1 MESLALAA
9 SIILLVALLSGPLSI
24 GLSSNRLRGSL
35 KAKPSLIKT
44 LVNILRI
51 VVHIVFVALGVLIG
65 GFLLTSDLPLAP
77 RIIGLVSIVTSYI
90 GLRREYFPEFLP
102 LQEVMN
108 QLGLHKKNGRSSGRD
123 GNGPAGQ
130 H

>member
-51 VVHIVFVALGVLIG
+51 VVHLVFVALGVLIG

-77 RIIGLVSIVTSYI
+77 RMIGLVSMVTSYI

-102 LQEVMN
+102 VHEVMN

>member
-9 SIILLVALLSGPLSI
+9 SIIMLVALLSGPLSI
-24 GLSSNRLRGSL
+24 GLSSSRLRGSL

-44 LVNILRI
+44 LVNTLRI
-51 VVHIVFVALGVLIG
+51 VVHLVFVTLGVLIG
-65 GFLLTSDLPLAP
+65 GFLMTSELPLAP
-77 RIIGLVSIVTSYI
+77 RIIGLLSVVTSYI
-90 GLRREYFPEFLP
+90 GLRREYFPGFFFAKDLIAK
-102 LQEVMN
+102 
-108 QLGLHKKNGRSSGRD
+108 LGFSRKNGRSSGDD

>member
-24 GLSSNRLRGSL
+24 GLSTNRLRGSL

-77 RIIGLVSIVTSYI
+77 RIIGLASVVTSYI

>member
-24 GLSSNRLRGSL
+24 GLSTNRLRRSL

-44 LVNILRI
+44 LVNTLRI

-77 RIIGLVSIVTSYI
+77 RIIGLASVVTSYI

>member
-77 RIIGLVSIVTSYI
+77 RMIGLVSIVTSYI

>member
-9 SIILLVALLSGPLSI
+9 SIIMLVALLSGPLSI
-24 GLSSNRLRGSL
+24 GLSSSRLRGSL

-65 GFLLTSDLPLAP
+65 GFLLTLDLPLAP
-77 RIIGLVSIVTSYI
+77 RMIGLVSIVTSYI

>member
-24 GLSSNRLRGSL
+24 GLSTNRLRRSL

-44 LVNILRI
+44 LVNTLRI

-77 RIIGLVSIVTSYI
+77 RIIGLASVVTSYI

-102 LQEVMN
+102 FQEVMN
-108 QLGLHKKNGRSSGRD
+108 RLGLHKKNGRSSGQD

>member
-24 GLSSNRLRGSL
+24 GLSTNRLRRSL

-44 LVNILRI
+44 LVNTLRI

-77 RIIGLVSIVTSYI
+77 RIIGLASVVTSYI

-102 LQEVMN
+102 LHEFMN

>member
-51 VVHIVFVALGVLIG
+51 VVHLVFVALGVLIG

-77 RIIGLVSIVTSYI
+77 RIIGLASVVTSYI

>member
-65 GFLLTSDLPLAP
+65 GFLLTLDLPLAP
-77 RIIGLVSIVTSYI
+77 RMIGLVSIVTSYI

>member
-24 GLSSNRLRGSL
+24 GLSTNRLRRSL

-44 LVNILRI
+44 LVNTLRI

-77 RIIGLVSIVTSYI
+77 RIIGLASVVTSYI

-108 QLGLHKKNGRSSGRD
+108 QLGLHK
-123 GNGPAGQ
+123 
-130 H
+130 

>member
-51 VVHIVFVALGVLIG
+51 VVHLVFVALGVLIG